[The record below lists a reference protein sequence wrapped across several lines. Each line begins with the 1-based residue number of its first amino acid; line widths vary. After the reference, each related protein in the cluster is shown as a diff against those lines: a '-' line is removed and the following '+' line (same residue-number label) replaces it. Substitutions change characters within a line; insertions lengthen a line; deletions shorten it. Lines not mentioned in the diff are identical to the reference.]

1 MWSLLGRGLHFGTAL
16 HDDAEFHLSD
26 RPPPGYPLEEL
37 LCYRLTA
44 PDSLRLDRGLVLRHS
59 SPREDV
65 LSLLT
70 PGVPQTVRDTRALL
84 QAPRLLGPAA
94 LRVGEMSS
102 PR

>member
-1 MWSLLGRGLHFGTAL
+1 MAQSPSGWRCV
-16 HDDAEFHLSD
+16 HLSD

-44 PDSLRLDRGLVLRHS
+44 PDGLRLDRGTVLRHS

-65 LSLLT
+65 PSLPTL
-70 PGVPQTVRDTRALL
+70 GVPETVRDIRALL
-84 QAPRLLGPAA
+84 QAPRLLGTAA
-94 LRVGEMSS
+94 FRVDEMSS